1 MNPQYCQLKFMI
13 DYKITNTCTGN
24 EPTILSTQIHD

>member
-1 MNPQYCQLKFMI
+1 MNPQYCQLNFMI
-13 DYKITNTCTGN
+13 DYKIINTGN